1 MPSIKVRLLVSINRN
16 QTLEDAQE
24 TLAAIKEFNSPYI
37 VGIELSGDPRSGSFD
52 TFSALIDEF
61 RQESGLKVSIHCAE
75 VEEQMNETQAI
86 IDFNPDRLGHCV
98 WMTEEQLEQVIAKG
112 IPVEV
117 CPTSNLKVYPDA
129 FGVVQRLPQLK
140 KLQEN
145 NSNFI
150 ICTDDTM
157 LMSTNISTEY
167 FEYCNAYAIT
177 LEQMKQ
183 RLVRNVDAIF
193 DDSCKEWLRE

>member
-1 MPSIKVRLLVSINRN
+1 M
-16 QTLEDAQE
+16 
-24 TLAAIKEFNSPYI
+24 
-37 VGIELSGDPRSGSFD
+37 
-52 TFSALIDEF
+52 
-61 RQESGLKVSIHCAE
+61 
-75 VEEQMNETQAI
+75 
-86 IDFNPDRLGHCV
+86 
-98 WMTEEQLEQVIAKG
+98 
-112 IPVEV
+112 EV

-150 ICTDDTM
+150 ICTDDTSKWIELTLQATLFLTLFYLAYSV

-177 LEQMKQ
+177 LEQMKE

-193 DDSCKEWLRE
+193 DDSCKEWLREQIAGYRI

>member
-1 MPSIKVRLLVSINRN
+1 MFEAAESDMPSIKVRLLVSINRN

-98 WMTEEQLEQVIAKG
+98 WMVSRVFALNKFSSKHVLICSVDYLRLKSSLSKLSQ
-112 IPVEV
+112 
-117 CPTSNLKVYPDA
+117 KVYLWKFA
-129 FGVVQRLPQLK
+129 QHQ
-140 KLQEN
+140 
-145 NSNFI
+145 I
-150 ICTDDTM
+150 
-157 LMSTNISTEY
+157 
-167 FEYCNAYAIT
+167 
-177 LEQMKQ
+177 
-183 RLVRNVDAIF
+183 
-193 DDSCKEWLRE
+193 